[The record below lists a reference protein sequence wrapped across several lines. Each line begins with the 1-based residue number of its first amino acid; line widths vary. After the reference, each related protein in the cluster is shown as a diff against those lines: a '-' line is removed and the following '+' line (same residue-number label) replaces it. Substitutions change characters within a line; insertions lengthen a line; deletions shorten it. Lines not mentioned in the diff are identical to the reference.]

1 MLNLAGRRV
10 FLARAVVDMRKSY
23 QTLSDVVRLQLDL
36 DPLSGDVFIF
46 VGRDRSRVK
55 VLVWDA
61 SGFWICAKRLAG
73 GCALQRARRRRSA
86 CGCDGVAAAD
96 HAGGRRGARGHG
108 AAGGRTAAAR
118 VAQHPTLTS
127 VWMMCPR
134 FPMI

>member
-23 QTLSDVVRLQLDL
+23 QTLADVVRLQLDL

-61 SGFWICAKRLAG
+61 SGFWICAKRLEGARFSVPAG
-73 GCALQRARRRRSA
+73 GGQPA
-86 CGCDGVAAAD
+86 
-96 HAGGRRGARGHG
+96 G
-108 AAGGRTAAAR
+108 AAGSLPLTTQEVAVVLAGMSLPIAA
-118 VAQHPTLTS
+118 
-127 VWMMCPR
+127 PR
-134 FPMI
+134 RHALLNIRR